1 MVELYNLRD
10 FKGIR
15 RDVGVG
21 IHQAWG
27 SIPKSLNV
35 KDDALIYIPVTS
47 LRIPHEFK
55 VTLFRNVSPD
65 EDLTNFKKYIQILPN
80 SPQTSP

>member
-35 KDDALIYIPVTS
+35 KDDALIYKNIKSNIIS
-47 LRIPHEFK
+47 LQSSKHNHGI
-55 VTLFRNVSPD
+55 
-65 EDLTNFKKYIQILPN
+65 NFHSSNWEYFAFWTKKDAVQRL
-80 SPQTSP
+80 